1 MDEDALLNSTSYLSE
16 RALISDLLKEDQDCW
31 SEFLDENAD
40 ELDEWMNAPL
50 AAPWRLHFSGFPR
63 CGKVCRSLAFLQL
76 LNTI

>member
-40 ELDEWMNAPL
+40 ELDEWAN
-50 AAPWRLHFSGFPR
+50 AAPWRLHFSGYPR
-63 CGKVCRSLAFLQL
+63 CGKVCRRVFFLTLL